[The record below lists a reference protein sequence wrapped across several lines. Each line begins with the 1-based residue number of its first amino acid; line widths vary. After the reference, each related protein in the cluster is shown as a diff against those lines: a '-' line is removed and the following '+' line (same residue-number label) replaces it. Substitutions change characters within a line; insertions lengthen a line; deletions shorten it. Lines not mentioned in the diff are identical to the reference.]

1 LPQATTSGKT
11 NRYMAIEQAKNRIAE
26 LNDDLHK
33 YNTAYYM
40 EDKSLIS
47 DQEFDQLLNE
57 LMGLERLYPNFKRPD
72 SPTQR
77 VGGAVNKSFETV
89 QHSTRMLSLGN
100 TYSEDDLVEFDAR
113 VAKGLEGQTY
123 EYICELKFD
132 GVAISLQ
139 YENDVLV
146 RAVTRGD
153 GTKGDD
159 ITDNARTIRSIP
171 LKINSNLDKLEVR
184 GEVFMPKTVFEEIN
198 KEKEEAGEDLYANAR
213 NTASGSLKMMDS
225 AQVAKRKLDCYLYML
240 LAKGH
245 TSHEEAIH
253 NLESWGFNVSPTYQ
267 KCNNIQEVLN
277 YVHFWSEKRHE
288 LPVET
293 DGIVIKV
300 NNIDQQ
306 ELLGFT
312 AKTPKWAISY
322 KYKSESACTK
332 LNSVTYQVG
341 RTGSI
346 TPVAELEPVQ
356 LAGTTVKRAS
366 LHNANEIERLDLHE
380 ADFVFVEKGGEII
393 PKVTGVDLSQRSTE
407 SLPIEYITQCIACN
421 TELIRKE
428 GEASHYCPNYQSC
441 PPQITGRI
449 AHFIHRNAMN
459 IDSLGERTIELLFKQ
474 GWLIKPSDLYQLSTE
489 QLLQLDGIKEQSATN
504 LITGIESS
512 KSTPFEAVLF
522 GLGIRYVGKTVAE
535 KLIEHFRTIDAIMDA
550 SFDDLIGVQEI
561 GDRIAESV
569 ISHFSEQSN
578 RDEIERLKLA
588 GLQFVT
594 TANEKLS
601 NLLEGKTFVVS
612 GVFTNYSRDELKN
625 SIKTNGGKV
634 VSSISKKLDYLIAG
648 DKMGP
653 SKKEKAE
660 KLEVRIISEED
671 FESLLLK

>member
-1 LPQATTSGKT
+1 MEL
-11 NRYMAIEQAKNRIAE
+11 EQAKKRINE
-26 LNDDLHK
+26 LTKELHH
-33 YNTAYYM
+33 YNYAYYM

-47 DQEFDQLLNE
+47 DQEFDLLLKE
-57 LMGLERLYPNFKRPD
+57 LIDLETQFPNLKRTD

-77 VGGAVNKSFETV
+77 VGGAINKAFETV

-100 TYSEDDLVEFDAR
+100 TYSEEDLLEFDGR
-113 VAKGLEGQTY
+113 VAKGLEGQPY
-123 EYICELKFD
+123 EYFCELKFD

-171 LKINSNLDKLEVR
+171 LKINSNLAKIEVR
-184 GEVFMPKTVFEEIN
+184 GEVFMPKKVFEELN
-198 KEKEEAGEDLYANAR
+198 MEREEAGDDLYANAR

-240 LAKGH
+240 LAEGH
-245 TSHEEAIH
+245 ASHEEAIH
-253 NLESWGFNVSPTYQ
+253 NLEHWGFNVSSTYQ
-267 KCNNIQEVLN
+267 KCASIQEVLD
-277 YVHFWSEKRHE
+277 YIHSWSEKRHE

-300 NNIDQQ
+300 NNLDQQ

-322 KYKSESACTK
+322 KYKSENACTK
-332 LNSVTYQVG
+332 LNAVTYQVG

-346 TPVAELEPVQ
+346 TPVAELEPVL

-380 ADFVFVEKGGEII
+380 GDFVFVEKGGEII
-393 PKVTGVDLSQRSTE
+393 PKVTGVDLSQRSGK
-407 SLPIEYITQCIACN
+407 SKAIIYITHCPACD
-421 TELIRKE
+421 TELVRKE
-428 GEASHYCPNYQSC
+428 GEASHYCPNTEAC

-449 AHFIHRNAMN
+449 EHFIHRNAMN
-459 IDSLGERTIELLFKQ
+459 IDSLGERTISLLYEK
-474 GWLIKPSDLYQLSTE
+474 GWLKKPSDLYKLTKE
-489 QLLQLDGIKEQSATN
+489 QLLELEGFKELSVTN
-504 LITGIESS
+504 LISGIENS
-512 KSTPFEAVLF
+512 KQAPFEAVLF

-535 KLIEHFRTIDAIMDA
+535 KLIEHFRNVDALMSA
-550 SFDDLIGVQEI
+550 CFDELVGVQEI

-569 ISHFSEQSN
+569 IAYFSEQTN
-578 RDEIERLKLA
+578 REEIERLKLA

-594 TANEKLS
+594 TTNKKLS
-601 NLLEGKTFVVS
+601 NMLEGTTFVVS
-612 GVFTNYSRDELKN
+612 GIFANYSRDELK
-625 SIKTNGGKV
+625 SAIKANGGKV

-671 FESLLLK
+671 FESLLHK

>member
-1 LPQATTSGKT
+1 MEL
-11 NRYMAIEQAKNRIAE
+11 EQAKTRVNE
-26 LNDDLHK
+26 LNQKLHT
-33 YNTAYYM
+33 YNYAYYM
-40 EDKSLIS
+40 EDRSIIS
-47 DQEFDQLLNE
+47 DQAFDLLLKE
-57 LMGLERLYPNFKRPD
+57 LIELEKQYPELKRPD

-77 VGGAVNKSFETV
+77 VGGTINKAFETV

-100 TYSEDDLVEFDAR
+100 TYSEEDLLEFDAR

-132 GVAISLQ
+132 GVAISIQ

-159 ITDNARTIRSIP
+159 ITDNAKTIKSIP
-171 LKINSNLDKLEVR
+171 LKISSNLEKLEVR
-184 GEVFMPKTVFEEIN
+184 GEVFMPKKVFEELN
-198 KEKEEAGEDLYANAR
+198 KEREEAGEDLYANAR

-245 TSHEEAIH
+245 ASHEEAIH
-253 NLESWGFNVSPTYQ
+253 NLERWGFNVSPTYQ
-267 KCNNIQEVLN
+267 KCGSIQEVLN
-277 YVHFWSEKRHE
+277 YIHSWSEKRHE

-300 NNIDQQ
+300 NNLDQQ

-332 LNSVTYQVG
+332 LNAVTYQIG

-346 TPVAELEPVQ
+346 TPVAELEPVL

-380 ADFVFVEKGGEII
+380 GDFVFVEKGGEII
-393 PKVTGVDLSQRSTE
+393 PKVTSVDLSQRNKNSKAIT
-407 SLPIEYITQCIACN
+407 YITHCPACD
-421 TELIRKE
+421 TELVRKE
-428 GEASHYCPNYQSC
+428 GEASHYCPNAKAC
-441 PPQITGRI
+441 PPQIKGRI
-449 AHFIHRNAMN
+449 EHFIHRNAMN
-459 IDSLGERTIELLFKQ
+459 IDSLGERTISLLYEK
-474 GWLIKPSDLYQLSTE
+474 GWLNKPSDLYKLTKE
-489 QLLQLDGIKEQSATN
+489 QLLELEGFKELSATN
-504 LITGIESS
+504 LLKGIESS
-512 KSTPFEAVLF
+512 KQAPFEAVLF

-535 KLIEHFRTIDAIMDA
+535 KLIEHVRNIDALMNAD
-550 SFDDLIGVQEI
+550 FDELVSVQEI

-569 ISHFSEQSN
+569 IAYFSDADN
-578 RDEIERLKLA
+578 REEIERLKLA
-588 GLQFVT
+588 GLQFVST
-594 TANEKLS
+594 TNEKQSTILAD
-601 NLLEGKTFVVS
+601 KTFVVS

-625 SIKTNGGKV
+625 TIKANGGKV

-671 FESLLLK
+671 FESLLLKQFQ

>member
-1 LPQATTSGKT
+1 MEL
-11 NRYMAIEQAKNRIAE
+11 EQAKKRINE
-26 LNDDLHK
+26 LTKELHH
-33 YNTAYYM
+33 YNYAYYM
-40 EDKSLIS
+40 EDKSLIP
-47 DQEFDQLLNE
+47 DHEFDLLLKE
-57 LMGLERLYPNFKRPD
+57 LIDLEAQFPNLKRTD

-77 VGGAVNKSFETV
+77 VGGTINKAFETV

-100 TYSEDDLVEFDAR
+100 TYSEEDLLEFDNR
-113 VAKGLEGQTY
+113 VAKGLEGQPY
-123 EYICELKFD
+123 EYFCELKFD

-184 GEVFMPKTVFEEIN
+184 GEVFMPKTVFEELN
-198 KEKEEAGEDLYANAR
+198 LEREEAGEDLYANAR

-240 LAKGH
+240 LAEGH
-245 TSHEEAIH
+245 DSHEEAIH
-253 NLESWGFNVSPTYQ
+253 NLEQWGFNVSPTYQ
-267 KCNNIQEVLN
+267 KCGNIQEVLD
-277 YVHFWSEKRHE
+277 YIHSWSEKRHE

-300 NNIDQQ
+300 NNLDQQ

-322 KYKSESACTK
+322 KYKSENACTK
-332 LNSVTYQVG
+332 LNAVTYQVG
-341 RTGSI
+341 RTGAI
-346 TPVAELEPVQ
+346 TPVAELEPVL

-380 ADFVFVEKGGEII
+380 GDFVFVEKGGEII
-393 PKVTGVDLSQRSTE
+393 PKVTSVDLSQRSGKSKAIT
-407 SLPIEYITQCIACN
+407 YITHCPACN
-421 TELIRKE
+421 TELVRKE
-428 GEASHYCPNYQSC
+428 GEASHYCPNTEAC
-441 PPQITGRI
+441 PPQIKGRI
-449 AHFIHRNAMN
+449 EHFIHRNAMN
-459 IDSLGERTIELLFKQ
+459 IDSLGERTISLLYEK
-474 GWLIKPSDLYQLSTE
+474 GWLNKPSDLYKLTKE
-489 QLLQLDGIKEQSATN
+489 QLLELEGFKELSATN
-504 LITGIESS
+504 LLTGIERS
-512 KSTPFEAVLF
+512 KQAPFEAVLF

-535 KLIEHFRTIDAIMDA
+535 KLIEHFRNIDALMA
-550 SFDDLIGVQEI
+550 AGFDELVGVQEI

-569 ISHFSEQSN
+569 IAYFSEQTN
-578 RDEIERLKLA
+578 REEIERLKSA

-594 TANEKLS
+594 TANEKQS
-601 NLLEGKTFVVS
+601 NILADKTFVVS

-625 SIKTNGGKV
+625 TIKANGGKV

>member
-1 LPQATTSGKT
+1 MKL
-11 NRYMAIEQAKNRIAE
+11 EQAKKRVDE
-26 LNDDLHK
+26 LNKDLHH
-33 YNTAYYM
+33 YNYAYYM

-47 DQEFDQLLNE
+47 DHAFDLLLKE
-57 LMGLERLYPNFKRPD
+57 LIDLESQFPNLKRPD

-77 VGGAVNKSFETV
+77 VGGTINKSFKTV

-100 TYSEDDLVEFDAR
+100 TYSEDDLLDFDAR
-113 VAKGLEGQTY
+113 VAKGLEGQSY
-123 EYICELKFD
+123 EYFCELKFD

-159 ITDNARTIRSIP
+159 ITDNAKTIRTIP
-171 LKINSNLDKLEVR
+171 LKIKANLNILEVR
-184 GEVFMPKTVFEEIN
+184 GEVFMPKNVFEQLN
-198 KEKEEAGEDLYANAR
+198 KEREEAGEYLYANAR

-240 LAKGH
+240 LADGH
-245 TSHEEAIH
+245 KSHEEAIH
-253 NLESWGFNVSPTYQ
+253 HLEKWGFNVSPTYQ
-267 KCNNIQEVLN
+267 KCSNIQEVLR
-277 YVHFWSEKRHE
+277 YIHHWSEKRHQ

-300 NNIDQQ
+300 NSLDQQ

-332 LNSVTYQVG
+332 LNAVTYQVG
-341 RTGSI
+341 RTGAI
-346 TPVAELEPVQ
+346 TPVAELAPVL

-366 LHNANEIERLDLHE
+366 LHNSNEIERLNLHQG
-380 ADFVFVEKGGEII
+380 DFVFVEKGGEII
-393 PKVTGVDLSQRSTE
+393 PKVTGVDLSKRAAN
-407 SLPIEYITQCIACN
+407 SLPIAYITECPACQ
-421 TELIRKE
+421 TSLVRKE
-428 GEASHYCPNYQSC
+428 GEASHYCPNTQQC
-441 PPQITGRI
+441 PPQIKGRI
-449 AHFIHRNAMN
+449 AHFIHRNALD
-459 IDSLGERTIELLFKQ
+459 IDSLGERTISLLYEK
-474 GWLIKPSDLYQLSTE
+474 GWLKKPSDLYKLTKE
-489 QLLQLDGIKEQSATN
+489 QLLELEGFKDLSATN
-504 LITGIESS
+504 LLNGINNS
-512 KSTPFEAVLF
+512 KNAPFEAVLF

-535 KLIEHFRTIDAIMDA
+535 KLIEHFRTIDALMSA
-550 SFDDLIGVQEI
+550 NFEELVGVQEI

-569 ISHFSEQSN
+569 IAYFLEEEN
-578 RDEIERLKLA
+578 RIEIEKLKSA

-594 TANEKLS
+594 TANEKAS
-601 NLLEGKTFVVS
+601 NILAGKTFVVS
-612 GVFTNYSRDELKN
+612 GVFNNYSRDALKAA
-625 SIKTNGGKV
+625 IKTNGGKV
-634 VSSISKKLDYLIAG
+634 VSSISKKLDFLIAG

-671 FESLLLK
+671 FESLLHSVRL